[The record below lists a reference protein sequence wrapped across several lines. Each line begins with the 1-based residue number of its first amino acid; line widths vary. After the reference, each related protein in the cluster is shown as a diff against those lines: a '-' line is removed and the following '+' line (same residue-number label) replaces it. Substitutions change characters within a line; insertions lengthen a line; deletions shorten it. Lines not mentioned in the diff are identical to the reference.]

1 MNTLIGLPFPGHTAR
16 RVLVRPSLTAQIVTA
31 LVAVGGVVTCG
42 VLAML
47 AGG

>member
-31 LVAVGGVVTCG
+31 LVAVGVVVVVFG
-42 VLAML
+42 AMVIWR
-47 AGG
+47 

>member
-1 MNTLIGLPFPGHTAR
+1 MPAYIGLPSPGHTAR

-31 LVAVGGVVTCG
+31 LAAVGGVVTCG
-42 VLAML
+42 ALAML